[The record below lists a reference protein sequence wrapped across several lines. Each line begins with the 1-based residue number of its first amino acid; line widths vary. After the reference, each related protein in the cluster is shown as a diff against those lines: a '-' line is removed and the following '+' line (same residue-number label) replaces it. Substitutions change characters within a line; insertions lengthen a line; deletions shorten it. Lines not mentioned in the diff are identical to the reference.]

1 LTVGA
6 TCRPIPGGLDEMLQ
20 ITDKAVEKVKALLH
34 DENKDGYGLRVA
46 VQGGGCS
53 GFQYGLT
60 WENEQKPNDSI
71 LEFGDLKVYVDALSA
86 MYLEEVSIDYV
97 DSLSGSGFKIDN
109 PKSTGTCGCGSS
121 FSV

>member
-1 LTVGA
+1 MLNLTDSAVNKVKNLLEA
-6 TCRPIPGGLDEMLQ
+6 E
-20 ITDKAVEKVKALLH
+20 DKA
-34 DENKDGYGLRVA
+34 GYGLRVA

-60 WENEQKPNDSI
+60 WEKEHKDNDSV
-71 LEFGDLKVYVDALSA
+71 LEFSGLKVFVDPLSA
-86 MYLEEVSIDYV
+86 MYLDEVSIDYV

-109 PKSTGTCGCGSS
+109 PRATGTCGCGSS

>member
-1 LTVGA
+1 MLRLT
-6 TCRPIPGGLDEMLQ
+6 DN
-20 ITDKAVEKVKALLH
+20 AVSKVKNLLEA
-34 DENKDGYGLRVA
+34 ENKAGYGLRVA

-60 WENEQKPNDSI
+60 WENEQKPNDDV
-71 LEFGDLKVYVDALSA
+71 LEFSGLKVYVDPLSA

-109 PKSTGTCGCGSS
+109 PKATGTCGCGSS

>member
-1 LTVGA
+1 MLNLT
-6 TCRPIPGGLDEMLQ
+6 DN
-20 ITDKAVEKVKALLH
+20 AVKKVKNLLEA
-34 DENKDGYGLRVA
+34 ENKAGFGLRVA

-60 WENEQKPNDSI
+60 WEKEEKPNDNV
-71 LEFGDLKVYVDALSA
+71 LEFAGLRVFVDPLSA
-86 MYLEEVSIDYV
+86 MYLEDVRIDYV

-109 PKSTGTCGCGSS
+109 PRASGTCGCGSS

>member
-1 LTVGA
+1 
-6 TCRPIPGGLDEMLQ
+6 MLS

-34 DENKDGYGLRVA
+34 DESKDGYGLRVA

-60 WENEQKPNDSI
+60 WENEEKPNDNMH
-71 LEFGDLKVYVDALSA
+71 EFGGLKVYVDALSA

-97 DSLSGSGFKIDN
+97 DSLTGSGFKIDN
-109 PKSTGTCGCGSS
+109 PNSSGTCGCGSS

>member
-1 LTVGA
+1 
-6 TCRPIPGGLDEMLQ
+6 MLQ

-46 VQGGGCS
+46 VQGGGSS
-53 GFQYGLT
+53 GSQYGLT
-60 WENEQKPNDSI
+60 WENEKKANDNV
-71 LEFGDLKVYVDALSA
+71 LEFGDLKVYVDALSS

-109 PKSTGTCGCGSS
+109 PKSTGSCGCGSS